1 VNKAQPQVTNDG
13 GMMGAGTPPAPDR
26 RVAGAVTGVWAAAVL
41 AALAGAA
48 VTIVARGDLATG
60 DLSSSLGPSAA
71 AAAYATLGAL
81 IVRRA
86 GNLIGWVGP
95 ATAPTAPSPR
105 SRSG

>member
-1 VNKAQPQVTNDG
+1 MTG
-13 GMMGAGTPPAPDR
+13 GAGIQAALDR
-26 RVAGAVTGVWAAAVL
+26 RATGAVTGLWAAVVL
-41 AALAGAA
+41 AALAGVAL
-48 VTIVARGDLATG
+48 TIVARGDLATG